1 LPLTSLNKIASN
13 NCTLKQTTMK
23 KILALLLTLFVTS
36 AMAQKSV
43 GVRGSFTTSTMNK
56 FDLIEN
62 ITPDLKYLPS
72 VGGAVF
78 IEIPI
83 TSNFSIQPE
92 LAFTQKGFS
101 IKEGFKAG
109 GDFLGIDIPINGKVN
124 FRTNYIEVPVLAKYH
139 FGNKDA
145 AHYYVAAGPSIGYM
159 ADASMNI
166 RVLNIFPIKT
176 GLSNDIFK
184 PFELSGVAVVGF
196 EVPVAE
202 NAMVFVEG
210 RYQQGISRAI
220 DTPIFELPVR
230 NKTFGGGIGLR
241 FNI

>member
-1 LPLTSLNKIASN
+1 
-13 NCTLKQTTMK
+13 MK
-23 KILALLLTLFVTS
+23 KILALLFTLFATT

-43 GVRGSFTTSTMNK
+43 GFRGSFTTSIMNK

-62 ITPDLKYLPS
+62 ITPDFKFLPAA
-72 VGGAVF
+72 GGAIF

-92 LAFTQKGFS
+92 IAYTQKGFS
-101 IKEGFKAG
+101 IQEGFKAG
-109 GDFLGIDIPINGKVN
+109 GDFFGIDIPINGKVN

-139 FGNKDA
+139 FGDKNA
-145 AHYYVAAGPSIGYM
+145 AHYYLAAGPSIGYM
-159 ADASMNI
+159 ADAGINI
-166 RVLNIFPIKT
+166 RILNIFPVKT

-184 PFELSGVAVVGF
+184 PLELSGVAALGF
-196 EVPVAE
+196 ELPVAE
-202 NAMVFVEG
+202 NAKVFVEG

-230 NKTFGGGIGLR
+230 NKTFGGGIGLK